1 MREVMS
7 YEIGR
12 YNAEE
17 MECWL
22 MKRKSC
28 FDY

>member
-12 YNAEE
+12 YNIEE

-28 FDY
+28 FD